1 MLQTTSLHNNISIH
15 RYSAVAEKNKW
26 NTTSCYMNDTS
37 MHKADTFSTL
47 LFLRPSETRWNRQM
61 LSNAVWPHPSSTFL
75 LYCEHL
81 VDWAVALLWKPVA
94 AQAHNI
100 PPWMESRTASARP
113 FVPAVKTLM
122 VAKAM
127 CKVKRICPHEARQ
140 GKKQKKKA
148 TATSEGSHN
157 NSIVLCRRQI
167 YFSLG
172 GGQISSRTEQSSD
185 TL

>member
-1 MLQTTSLHNNISIH
+1 
-15 RYSAVAEKNKW
+15 
-26 NTTSCYMNDTS
+26 MNDTS

-75 LYCEHL
+75 LYCKHL

-127 CKVKRICPHEARQ
+127 CKVKGICLHAARK
-140 GKKQKKKA
+140 GKKTVYA

-157 NSIVLCRRQI
+157 NSIVLRRRQI
-167 YFSLG
+167 YFSQG
-172 GGQISSRTEQSSD
+172 GGQIISRTEQSSA